1 MKKKETI
8 WPSSNTCCVMRKK
21 LETGL
26 FHAMGAF
33 LRVVDSGSFTAAA
46 DQLGLTTAQV
56 SRLVADLETRL
67 GIKLLQRSTQRRV
80 LTDAG
85 RNYAEQCREI
95 LGLVGEAETDASG
108 ASVQVRGALRMQCM
122 TNFGQHY
129 VAPIL
134 ADFCARYPGLVVEYG
149 ASQDVPDL
157 LARGADVSL
166 YLAESLPSSGMV
178 ARRIGTTFS
187 VVCASPAYLAKHG
200 EPQAPVDLLR
210 HACVRLVN
218 PSVTA
223 EWRLTRGGGHV
234 EQLAPRGQVIADT
247 PDLLVDVTMRGAGI
261 TLLPLFSVIDQIRAG
276 QLQRVL
282 PGWRSP
288 DIGVYAMFPSRRF
301 IDAKTRAWLDW
312 VQASIAPDLA
322 KDAEFFLNGA

>member
-1 MKKKETI
+1 
-8 WPSSNTCCVMRKK
+8 MRKK

-56 SRLVADLETRL
+56 SRLVADLEIRL
-67 GIKLLQRSTQRRV
+67 GSKLLQRSTQRRV

-108 ASVQVRGALRMQCM
+108 ASVQVRGTLRMQCM
-122 TNFGQHY
+122 ANFGQHY

-149 ASQDVPDL
+149 TSQDVPDL

-178 ARRIGTTFS
+178 ARRIGTTFA

-200 EPQAPVDLLR
+200 EPKAPVDLAQ

-276 QLQRVL
+276 LLQRVL

-288 DIGVYAMFPSRRF
+288 DIGVYALFPSRRF
-301 IDAKTRAWLDW
+301 IDAKTRTWLEW
-312 VQASIAPDLA
+312 VQETIAPKVAD
-322 KDAEFFLNGA
+322 DADFFIDSR